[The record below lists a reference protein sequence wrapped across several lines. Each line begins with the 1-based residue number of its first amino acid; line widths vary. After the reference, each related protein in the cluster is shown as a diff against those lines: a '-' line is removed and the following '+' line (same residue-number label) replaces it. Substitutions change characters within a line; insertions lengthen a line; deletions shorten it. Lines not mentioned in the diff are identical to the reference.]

1 MNDFLRDVKIIEDK
15 RGKLAVFENGNNCP
29 FEVKRTYCIFDV
41 NGNEERGFHAHK
53 KLEQICVCLKGSCD
67 FVLDD
72 GKEKRTFYLDSPA
85 KGLYVGNNYW
95 HYMKNFSKDCVLIV
109 LASEHYDESDYIRNY
124 EEFLEYTKKENKN
137 G

>member
-1 MNDFLRDVKIIEDK
+1 MDDFLRDVKIIEDK

-72 GKEKRTFYLDSPA
+72 GKEKRTFHLDSPA

-95 HYMKNFSKDCVLIV
+95 HYMKNS
-109 LASEHYDESDYIRNY
+109 S
-124 EEFLEYTKKENKN
+124 
-137 G
+137 

>member
-1 MNDFLRDVKIIEDK
+1 MDDFLRDVKIIEDK

-72 GKEKRTFYLDSPA
+72 GKEQKTFLLDSPQ
-85 KGLYVGNNYW
+85 KGLYIGKKYW
-95 HYMKNFSKDCVLIV
+95 HFMKNFSKDCVLLV

-124 EEFLEYTKKENKN
+124 EEFLTHIKNATK
-137 G
+137 

>member
-1 MNDFLRDVKIIEDK
+1 MENFLRQIKIIEDA
-15 RGKLAVFENGNNCP
+15 RGSLAVFENGHNCP
-29 FEVKRTYCIFDV
+29 FEVKRAYCIFGVKDAK
-41 NGNEERGFHAHK
+41 ERGFHAHK

-72 GKEKRTFYLDSPA
+72 GKEKRTFHLDSPA

-124 EEFLEYTKKENKN
+124 EEFLSYTKKENKN